1 VPNGRGR
8 PSATIG
14 TLDDVTLTDSALSD
28 RLDPHR
34 LPRHTVPLRYDLE
47 LEPDLEAATFRGRV
61 EIALVTAEQT
71 DALVLNAIELEIIGV
86 AVDGE
91 PASWQP
97 EQSTER
103 LFVMPGEGVT
113 PGEHR
118 LTIEFTGV
126 LNDRLRGWYRS
137 TYRHADGD
145 ERVIATTQM
154 QSTDCRR
161 AFPCWDEP
169 DFKAVFGITLVVD
182 PDHLAVS
189 NGPELDRQT
198 RPDGKVVV
206 RFADTMSMSS
216 YLVAFV
222 VGPLEATEWND
233 VDGIPLR
240 VVHVPGKGHLTAF
253 AVDVGAFCLRWF
265 QAYYGIPYPSD
276 KVDLLALPDFAAG
289 AMENLGCI
297 TFRENLLLIDPATAT
312 QGERELVADV
322 VAHELAHMWFGDL
335 VTMEWWNGIWLN
347 EAFATFMEIAACDA
361 YAPDWHRWTTFG
373 LERSA
378 AFETD
383 SLSSTRPVEYQVRS
397 PADCEGMFDVLTYQK
412 GGALLRMLEQYL
424 GAERFRE
431 GVSHYLRTHAY
442 GNTDTGDLWDAIEHT
457 SGEPVRRIMDS
468 WIWQPGYPLV
478 SARVE
483 GDELVLD
490 QRRFTFDVEA
500 ASHSLWAIP
509 ISVRQGD
516 ATSRVLLD
524 GDQGRLPLGEGA
536 VVVNAGGHGFYR
548 VAYGDELRRRITNSG
563 FAGMSTLE
571 RYNVV
576 DDAWNGVTAGAMDAM
591 EWVALAERF
600 VDERDYGVWQSIAI
614 GLRAVRRLI
623 GDDDRALAGFQAL
636 VRALVAP
643 ALADLGEPV
652 AGETD
657 LTAKVR
663 GLLLGLMAIQ
673 GGDEDA
679 CRRGR
684 DYYAAWEVDHGAVD
698 AELAAAST
706 AIVASVGDTS
716 DYEKMLSQ
724 YRTGDTPQVQLRHL
738 YLLAEFDDADLMART
753 CALAMSDE
761 VKTQNAPFLLR
772 ACIGNRRHGP
782 QAWEFVRRNWNDITD
797 RFPRNTIVRLIETVK
812 TLDRPTDV
820 ADVQAFFS
828 EHPIEQAAK
837 TLEQTLE
844 RQRVNADVRARNED
858 AVRFAFA
865 TER

>member
-1 VPNGRGR
+1 
-8 PSATIG
+8 
-14 TLDDVTLTDSALSD
+14 VTLTNSVLSD
-28 RLDPHR
+28 RLDPYR
-34 LPRHTVPLRYDLE
+34 LPRHTLPSRYDVE
-47 LEPDLEAATFRGRV
+47 LEPDLAAATFRGRATIDMTTS
-61 EIALVTAEQT
+61 EAS
-71 DALVLNAIELEIIGV
+71 DALVLNAIELDIAGV
-86 AVDGE
+86 TFDGD
-91 PASWQP
+91 PAPWQLD
-97 EQSTER
+97 ETAER
-103 LFVMPGEGVT
+103 LFVNPEGGV
-113 PGEHR
+113 PVGDHR
-118 LTIEFTGV
+118 LTVEYTGI
-126 LNDRLRGWYRS
+126 LNDRLRGFYRS
-137 TYRHADGD
+137 TYRDNDGTD
-145 ERVIATTQM
+145 HVIATTQM

-182 PDHLAVS
+182 PEHLAVS
-189 NGPELDRQT
+189 NGPEVDRQP
-198 RPDGKVVV
+198 RPGGKVAV

-222 VGPLEATEWND
+222 VGPLEATDWVD

-253 AVDVGAFCLRWF
+253 ALDVGAFCLRWF
-265 QAYYGIPYPSD
+265 QNYYGIPYPSD
-276 KVDLLALPDFAAG
+276 KVELLGLPDFAAG

-297 TFRENLLLIDPATAT
+297 TFRENLLLVDPATAT

-335 VTMEWWNGIWLN
+335 VTMQWWNGIWLN
-347 EAFATFMEIAACDA
+347 EAFATFMEIAACNA
-361 YAPDWHRWTTFG
+361 YAPDWHRWTSFG

-383 SLSSTRPVEYQVRS
+383 SLSSTRSVEYEVRS

-424 GAERFRE
+424 GDERFRE

-478 SARVE
+478 SARVD
-483 GDELVLD
+483 GDQLVLD
-490 QRRFTFDVEA
+490 QRRFAFDPEI
-500 ASHSLWAIP
+500 ASDSLWAIP

-516 ATSRVLLD
+516 ADARVLLD
-524 GDQGRLPLGEGA
+524 VDEVRLPLGDGP
-536 VVVNAGGHGFYR
+536 VLVNAGGHGFYR
-548 VAYGDELRRRITNSG
+548 VAYSDELRGRITDSG
-563 FAGMSTLE
+563 FAGMTTLE
-571 RYNVV
+571 RYNLV
-576 DDAWNGVTAGAMDAM
+576 DDAWSAVTAGAMDAID
-591 EWVALAERF
+591 WVALAERF
-600 VDERDYGVWQSIAI
+600 VDEREYGVWQSIAI

-623 GDDDRALAGFQAL
+623 GEDDIALAGYQAR
-636 VRALVAP
+636 VRALVGP
-643 ALADLGEPV
+643 ALAELGEPV
-652 AGETD
+652 KGETD

-673 GGDEDA
+673 GGDA
-679 CRRGR
+679 AAQQRGR
-684 DYYAAWEVDHGAVD
+684 DYYAAWEIDHASVD

-706 AIVASVGDTS
+706 AIVANIGDAATY
-716 DYEKMLSQ
+716 DKMLAQ

-738 YLLAEFDDADLMART
+738 YLLAEFDDAELMART

-772 ACIGNRRHGP
+772 SCIGNRRHGP
-782 QAWEFVRRNWNDITD
+782 QAWEFVRRNWHDINE
-797 RFPRNTIVRLIETVK
+797 RFPRNTIVRMIETVK

-820 ADVQAFFS
+820 ADVQSFFS

-844 RQRVNADVRARNED
+844 RQRVNGEVRARNED
-858 AVRFAFA
+858 AVRYTFA
-865 TER
+865 TE

>member
-1 VPNGRGR
+1 
-8 PSATIG
+8 
-14 TLDDVTLTDSALSD
+14 
-28 RLDPHR
+28 
-34 LPRHTVPLRYDLE
+34 
-47 LEPDLEAATFRGRV
+47 LEPDLQAATFRGRV
-61 EIALVTAEQT
+61 EIALSTSEATE
-71 DALVLNAIELEIIGV
+71 ALVLNAIELEILGL

-91 PASWQP
+91 PAPWQL
-97 EQSTER
+97 EESTER
-103 LFVMPGEGVT
+103 LFVTPRGGVAI
-113 PGEHR
+113 GEHR
-118 LTIEFTGV
+118 LTIEFTGT

-137 TYRHADGD
+137 TYRDADAT
-145 ERVIATTQM
+145 ERVIATSQM

-169 DFKAVFGITLVVD
+169 DFKAVFGVTLVVD
-182 PDHLAVS
+182 PEHLAVS
-189 NGPELDRQT
+189 NGPEADRTT
-198 RPDGKVVV
+198 RPDGKVAI
-206 RFADTMSMSS
+206 RFADTMAMSS

-222 VGPLEATEWND
+222 VGPLAATDWVD

-240 VVHVPGKGHLTAF
+240 VVHVPAKGHLTGF
-253 AVDVGAFCLRWF
+253 ALDVGAFCLRWF
-265 QAYYGIPYPSD
+265 QDYYGIPYPSD
-276 KVDLLALPDFAAG
+276 KVELLALPDFAAG

-383 SLSSTRPVEYQVRS
+383 SLSSTRSVEYEVRS

-478 SARVE
+478 SARID
-483 GDELVLD
+483 GDQLVLE
-490 QRRFTFDVEA
+490 QRRFTFDVDA
-500 ASHSLWAIP
+500 ASDSLWAIP
-509 ISVRQGD
+509 ISVRQGET
-516 ATSRVLLD
+516 TSRVLLD
-524 GDQGRLPLGEGA
+524 TDETRLALGGGP

-548 VAYGDELRRRITNSG
+548 VAYSEELRRRITDSG
-563 FAGMSTLE
+563 IAEMSTLE
-571 RYNVV
+571 RYNLV
-576 DDAWNGVTAGAMDAM
+576 DDAWNAVTAGTMDAM

-600 VDERDYGVWQSIAI
+600 VDEREYGVWQSIAI

-623 GDDDRALAGFQAL
+623 GEDDVALAGYQSR
-636 VRALVAP
+636 VRALVGP
-643 ALADLGEPV
+643 ALTELGEPV
-652 AGETD
+652 AGETE

-673 GGDEDA
+673 GGDDTA
-679 CRRGR
+679 RRRGR
-684 DYYAAWEVDHGAVD
+684 EYYAAWEVDHGSVD
-698 AELAAAST
+698 AELAAVAT
-706 AIVASVGDTS
+706 AIVASFGDAE
-716 DYEKMLSQ
+716 DYEKMLAQ
-724 YRTGDTPQVQLRHL
+724 YRTGATPQVQLRHL
-738 YLLAEFDDADLMART
+738 YLLAEFDDAELMART
-753 CALAMSDE
+753 CALAMSDD

-782 QAWEFVRRNWNDITD
+782 QAWEFVRRNWNDITE

-820 ADVQAFFS
+820 ADVQAFFA

-844 RQRVNADVRARNED
+844 RQRVNGDVRARNED
-858 AVRFAFA
+858 AVRYAFA
-865 TER
+865 TAR

>member
-1 VPNGRGR
+1 M
-8 PSATIG
+8 
-14 TLDDVTLTDSALSD
+14 TLTTSALSD

-34 LPRHTVPLRYDLE
+34 LPRHTLPLRYDLE
-47 LEPDLEAATFRGRV
+47 LEPDLAAATFRGRV
-61 EIALVTAEQT
+61 EITVVTAEQT
-71 DALVLNAIELEIIGV
+71 DALVLNAIELEIAGV

-91 PASWQP
+91 QAPWQLD
-97 EQSTER
+97 ESTER
-103 LFVMPGEGVT
+103 LFVTPGGGVS

-118 LTIEFTGV
+118 LTIEFTGT
-126 LNDRLRGWYRS
+126 LNGRLRGFYRS
-137 TYRHADGD
+137 TYRDADGD
-145 ERVIATTQM
+145 ERVVAATQM

-182 PDHLAVS
+182 PDQLAVS
-189 NGPELDRQT
+189 NGPEADRQT
-198 RPDGKVVV
+198 RPDGKVAI

-222 VGPLEATEWND
+222 VGPLEATEWTD

-240 VVHVPGKGHLTAF
+240 IVHVPGKGHLTAF
-253 AVDVGAFCLRWF
+253 ALDVGAFCLRWF
-265 QAYYGIPYPSD
+265 QDYYGIPYPSD
-276 KVDLLALPDFAAG
+276 KVELLALPDFAAG

-297 TFRENLLLIDPATAT
+297 TFRENLLLVDPATAT

-361 YAPDWHRWTTFG
+361 YAPDWQRWTTFG

-383 SLSSTRPVEYQVRS
+383 SLSSTRSVEYEVRS

-431 GVSHYLRTHAY
+431 GVSHYLRAHAY

-483 GDELVLD
+483 GDQLVLD

-500 ASHSLWAIP
+500 ASDSLWAIP

-516 ATSRVLLD
+516 DTSRVLLD
-524 GDQGRLPLGEGA
+524 GDRARLPVGEGA

-548 VAYGDELRRRITNSG
+548 VAYSDDLRRRITDSE

-576 DDAWNGVTAGAMDAM
+576 DDAWNAVTAGAMDAM
-591 EWVALAERF
+591 EWVSLAERF
-600 VDERDYGVWQSIAI
+600 VDEREYGVWQSIAI

-623 GDDDRALAGFQAL
+623 GEDDVALDGYQAR

-643 ALADLGEPV
+643 ALAELGEPV

-673 GGDEDA
+673 GGDEA
-679 CRRGR
+679 ARRRGR
-684 DYYAAWEVDHGAVD
+684 DYYAAWEVDHAAVD

-706 AIVASVGDTS
+706 AIVASIGDTA
-716 DYEKMLSQ
+716 DYEKMLAQ

-782 QAWEFVRRNWNDITD
+782 QAWEFVRRNWSDITD

-844 RQRVNADVRARNED
+844 RQRVNGDVRARNED
-858 AVRFAFA
+858 AVRYAFA
-865 TER
+865 TDGV